1 MFSFENVIEIFN
13 QSFIEKIFKTR
24 RILSCALI
32 VQSSL
37 HNNPKGKCENY
48 PTAKLMWLQ
57 LRIAFVAKTT

>member
-1 MFSFENVIEIFN
+1 MFSFENVIEILTKVLSRKF
-13 QSFIEKIFKTR
+13 SKTG

-57 LRIAFVAKTT
+57 LRIAFVAKAT

>member
-13 QSFIEKIFKTR
+13 QSFIEKIFKTG

-32 VQSSL
+32 VQSSS
-37 HNNPKGKCENY
+37 HNNPNGKCENY

-57 LRIAFVAKTT
+57 LRIAFVAKAT